1 MKQRLFS
8 ALFVFFFFA
17 IFLVAADAA
26 VVSAAEYCSHDYSG
40 GVGVG
45 RCERYISP
53 YNPWRYLSSSEK
65 QLRNDGGYVVQGWPT
80 STSGKQGTRY
90 CINGVC
96 ASFFPKVVEQIVKTG
111 EANKDK
117 ICKGFGS
124 NVYTTCAD
132 VNVAVQGKPARYEW
146 GTIIRTNGTVPQNW
160 NSEYY
165 YYYYYP
171 QNYKFSNT
179 YPCGYWSGYASTP
192 APKQYYSPGQ
202 YVIQTLSKTVNM
214 PLAYNFHTEYLHLS
228 QGLQLCVLRLFADG
242 GAYQDNWIWITPQF
256 PSPARVTRLTAN
268 GSENTA
274 WIAPGDAVTI
284 DWTTDRATQVDV
296 SSTQN
301 DIPDTLND
309 PYNYNGNISGL
320 TPRKDATYRVYASN
334 AGGSGSKSVEVKI
347 GKPFITRFTANGVQD
362 KVVIFDGQEVR
373 LDWYTESAE
382 EIWINGLSD
391 TTNTKIKTYKT
402 GWVEGL
408 KPSAKWTDVFGNS
421 TTHTFT
427 LRVWNR
433 QWGWGDDVTVTI
445 EVQNPDRVKLLSC
458 LAKGAAFGVTTGVV
472 EGVAVS
478 FGTGLSLACT
488 AGGAA
493 AGSAVPILGTIIGA
507 IVGFIGCTAASAIIA
522 GSAMTVAATYVCYQT
537 GDINSDNVRDIQK
550 GLSVLKSSSSSF
562 SLEPPKGPPTIDLSV
577 CPPGK
582 CTFDE
587 GNPPIP
593 FDSLSGPI
601 IINAGGANPYEN
613 YLQKIAA
620 ENSARVNQDKLFLS
634 KKVPGYKELPVGLT
648 LTNTQAKAI
657 IGHCGLSRA
666 CIRNDVKAALGITL
680 TDSEFNRMFMGLNIF
695 AGKQL

>member
-1 MKQRLFS
+1 
-8 ALFVFFFFA
+8 
-17 IFLVAADAA
+17 
-26 VVSAAEYCSHDYSG
+26 
-40 GVGVG
+40 
-45 RCERYISP
+45 
-53 YNPWRYLSSSEK
+53 
-65 QLRNDGGYVVQGWPT
+65 
-80 STSGKQGTRY
+80 
-90 CINGVC
+90 
-96 ASFFPKVVEQIVKTG
+96 
-111 EANKDK
+111 
-117 ICKGFGS
+117 
-124 NVYTTCAD
+124 
-132 VNVAVQGKPARYEW
+132 
-146 GTIIRTNGTVPQNW
+146 
-160 NSEYY
+160 
-165 YYYYYP
+165 
-171 QNYKFSNT
+171 
-179 YPCGYWSGYASTP
+179 
-192 APKQYYSPGQ
+192 
-202 YVIQTLSKTVNM
+202 M

-577 CPPGK
+577 CPPAK
-582 CTFDE
+582 STFDE